1 MPRVD
6 EVSVLLIGF
15 LLGIRHAADPDHLA
29 AVATLAIRQHSLIQ
43 SVRQG
48 VAWGLGH
55 SVVLLA
61 VGGAVLALGASIP
74 RGVATALEL
83 VVAGM
88 LIALGV
94 DVLRRLARERIHVH
108 VHTHEPGIRH
118 VHAHGH
124 ALGEGRR
131 AGHHDHAHNGM
142 PWRALAIGMTHG
154 MAGSAGLIVLSLGA
168 VQSWQTGIMFIALF
182 GAGSIVGMLALSIA
196 IAIPLRVTAVRLG
209 KLFNSLAVAIGG
221 LSCALGLL
229 MICRIGYLHVL
240 AG

>member
-1 MPRVD
+1 
-6 EVSVLLIGF
+6 
-15 LLGIRHAADPDHLA
+15 
-29 AVATLAIRQHSLIQ
+29 VATLAVRQHSLSQ

-48 VAWGLGH
+48 LAWGIGH
-55 SVVLLA
+55 SVVLLV

-118 VHAHGH
+118 LHAHGH
-124 ALGEGRR
+124 AARDGRSP
-131 AGHHDHAHNGM
+131 GHGHDHAHAGL

-168 VQSWQTGIMFIALF
+168 VQSWQTGIVFIALF
-182 GAGSIVGMLALSIA
+182 GSGSIVGMLVLSIA
-196 IAIPLRVTAVRLG
+196 IAIPLRITAVHLG
-209 KLFNSLAVAIGG
+209 RLFNSLAVAIGG

-229 MICRIGYLHVL
+229 MICRIGYLHAL